1 MIKNVTNLFD
11 DCFKDLSNDSYF
23 TQQEIIYDPIA
34 RSFLKKID
42 EYKIDCNN
50 NKLDCN
56 NNKLDTI
63 YELSEN
69 SSLSN
74 SPSSPYSNISSN
86 SNTPI
91 IYRKIF

>member
-1 MIKNVTNLFD
+1 MGNMIKNVTNLFD
-11 DCFKDLSNDSYF
+11 DCFKDISNDSYF

-42 EYKIDCNN
+42 EYKI
-50 NKLDCN
+50 DCN

>member
-1 MIKNVTNLFD
+1 MGNMIKNVTNLFD

-50 NKLDCN
+50 NKLD
-56 NNKLDTI
+56 TI

>member
-11 DCFKDLSNDSYF
+11 DCFKDISNDSYF

-42 EYKIDCNN
+42 EYKI
-50 NKLDCN
+50 DCN